1 MPLNEAGNALG
12 FLLTDVAR
20 LFRQQLEKAVMEAGL
35 DLTPGEI
42 RALSHVARH
51 EGSRQAVLAERMG
64 VEPMTLSAYLDR
76 LETRGLVKRSPD
88 PYDRRAKVINT
99 TEKAGGVFASA
110 RPIATKVHDR
120 ITRGLSQ
127 HERDEVERLLA
138 HIRQNMTTEPM
149 VVADGGDQGTVPI
162 V

>member
-1 MPLNEAGNALG
+1 MSDPDAGNSLG

-20 LFRQQLEKAVMEAGL
+20 LFRQQLEKAVIDAGI

-88 PYDRRAKVINT
+88 PNDRRAKVINT
-99 TEKAGGVFASA
+99 TDKADNVFANA
-110 RPIATKVHDR
+110 RPITLEVYDR
-120 ITRGLSQ
+120 ITRGLSDG
-127 HERDEVERLLA
+127 ERDEIERLLS
-138 HIRQNMTTEPM
+138 HVRENMTSEPII
-149 VVADGGDQGTVPI
+149 VSDDVQRKPVPI
-162 V
+162 A